1 MRDADLRTA
10 ARAQAGR
17 NGDPRSFVAIVADDK
32 LPFVEPLVNADDSD
46 LLRPLAAVA
55 PLEHAAR
62 FTVVTA
68 ETLQLGHVDKEAKKQ
83 LEKAVRKAH
92 LPAEHGAVRMRNSRL
107 VTLRAECPLVD
118 EHGDVVNPGAS
129 ETKELQLVAMPLS
142 DGQSRQLFFLDPSEK
157 SWVMAAGHG
166 RGKLQMT
173 SNSKAPSG
181 WEAFNIMNFTTG
193 GKGGGAGAVEE
204 VPSPEIKRQR
214 TIKEESADAPP
225 SWVML

>member
-10 ARAQAGR
+10 ACAQAGR

-32 LPFVEPLVNADDSD
+32 LPFVEPQANADDSD

-68 ETLQLGHVDKEAKKQ
+68 SGHVDKEAKKQ

-118 EHGDVVNPGAS
+118 ELGDVVNPGAS
-129 ETKELQLVAMPLS
+129 ETKELQLVTMPLS
-142 DGQSRQLFFLDPSEK
+142 DGQSRPLFFLDPSTK
-157 SWVMAAGHG
+157 SWVMAAGDG

-193 GKGGGAGAVEE
+193 GKGGGAGAVDE

-214 TIKEESADAPP
+214 TKEESADAPP

>member
-68 ETLQLGHVDKEAKKQ
+68 SGHVDKEAKKQ

-118 EHGDVVNPGAS
+118 ELGDVVNPGAS

-142 DGQSRQLFFLDPSEK
+142 DGQSRQLVFLDPSEK